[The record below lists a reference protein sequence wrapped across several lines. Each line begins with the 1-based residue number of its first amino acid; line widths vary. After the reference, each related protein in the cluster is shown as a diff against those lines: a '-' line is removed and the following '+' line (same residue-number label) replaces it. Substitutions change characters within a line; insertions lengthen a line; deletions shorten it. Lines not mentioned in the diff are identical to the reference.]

1 MRAHHWLLAIT
12 WNGLF
17 FIGIISYSLFQSGRP
32 QVNPLLAM
40 LVFISVYVPI
50 VISAVMLV
58 IAKRDERIYRVFVS
72 LLPILLPGLSTF
84 SVLFFYLISSYVG
97 EFWSDV
103 LSWSATFSMFT
114 LVAFW
119 PVGIVLGLFI
129 LLVDWLVRKKI

>member
-12 WNGLF
+12 WIGLF

-72 LLPILLPGLSTF
+72 LLTILLPGLSTF
-84 SVLFFYLISSYVG
+84 SVLFSISYRHMSESFG
-97 EFWSDV
+97 QTFCRGLRHFLCLHWSHSGQ
-103 LSWSATFSMFT
+103 LE
-114 LVAFW
+114 LC
-119 PVGIVLGLFI
+119 
-129 LLVDWLVRKKI
+129 